1 MAKRIM
7 TIPIKNSRVDLSM
20 IHPRFKARLEA
31 FFADPK
37 IHGRV
42 TITSGCR
49 SYAKQKYLYDKYR
62 SGRGNLAANPNWQR
76 PDGFFKGSFHMEQP
90 DGYCYAVDFGLIGR
104 GITTWEVNSIA
115 KHYGL
120 YPTVDSEWWHH
131 QPRDG
136 DDWFKTEGMVESDE
150 IKREPRIDWLGIVR
164 MLNNLKEQIK
174 VSPIRYKERSG
185 RVKILQKRLGTA
197 GMDAG
202 VPDGIFGRGTRKA
215 VKRFQRSVRLRPDGV
230 VGPMTWK
237 ALWGNL

>member
-1 MAKRIM
+1 
-7 TIPIKNSRVDLSM
+7 
-20 IHPRFKARLEA
+20 
-31 FFADPK
+31 
-37 IHGRV
+37 
-42 TITSGCR
+42 
-49 SYAKQKYLYDKYR
+49 
-62 SGRGNLAANPNWQR
+62 
-76 PDGFFKGSFHMEQP
+76 MEQP

-104 GITTWEVNSIA
+104 GITTWEVNNIA

-136 DDWFKTEGMVESDE
+136 DDWFKTEGIVESDE

-185 RVKILQKRLGTA
+185 RVKILQKRLGTV

-215 VKRFQRSVRLRPDGV
+215 VKRFQRSVRLRPDGI

-237 ALWGNL
+237 ALWGNN